1 MRSVYAL
8 VKNNLKIMI
17 LKKPVY
23 TILTV
28 VFPLIIFLFAPK
40 IIDGSIT
47 EINANSTYI
56 DQKKNKDRMQCIFT
70 PHNMKRIV

>member
-47 EINANSTYI
+47 EINLFLLIN
-56 DQKKNKDRMQCIFT
+56 
-70 PHNMKRIV
+70 